1 MLFCG
6 CAVSVIC
13 ILFSYQWR
21 NKVKQILKTFRAH
34 MAILAIIFTIILNK
48 PTKKI
53 FPFTSFFPFFR
64 KDFSKPKMSPGIFI
78 FVSTPPETTS
88 QRERR
93 WKFRVMSKFI
103 GGVKI
108 SPENKSFNFCRH
120 ESIAQLQPTFT

>member
-64 KDFSKPKMSPGIFI
+64 KDFRNQKCLQGFLSLS
-78 FVSTPPETTS
+78 
-88 QRERR
+88 RR
-93 WKFRVMSKFI
+93 LLKRLANAKDDEKFRVMSKFI

-108 SPENKSFNFCRH
+108 SPENNSFNFCRH